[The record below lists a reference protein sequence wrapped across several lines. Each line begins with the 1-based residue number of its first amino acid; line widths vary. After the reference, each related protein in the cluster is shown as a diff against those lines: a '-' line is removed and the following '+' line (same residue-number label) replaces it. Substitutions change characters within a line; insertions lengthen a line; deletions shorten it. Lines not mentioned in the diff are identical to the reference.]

1 MGRLSAERETWQRL
15 LDSYPGTV
23 YASQAKERLS
33 QMHRPLQAVP
43 GIEHS
48 R

>member
-1 MGRLSAERETWQRL
+1 MGRLSAERETWQKV

-23 YASQAKERLS
+23 YASQAQERLS
-33 QMHRPLQAVP
+33 QMHRPQEAMA